1 MGRSYSHAQDV
12 LHLAGCTAGIYL
24 CFLSFGWVQEKLYK
38 TRHGADGALFTYTVF
53 LVFCQCVCN
62 TVTALVCRVVLGG
75 ASPVEGRS
83 RVPAKQYAMVAAAY
97 IGAML
102 CSNQALRYV
111 NYPTQVLGKSCKMI
125 PVMLMGICING
136 KRYKKQEYVQVALI
150 TLGISVFMGFQQSS
164 GSKHESVQRL
174 EGVALLLLSLAL
186 DGFTGPLQERIIAR
200 HRPSMHEMMFGTNA
214 YAIPICLAVM
224 FAQGSFWEAV
234 SFTQR
239 HPDILRDI
247 LEFCIFSAVGQNFI
261 FLTMFR
267 FDSLVLTTVT
277 TTRKFFTILF
287 SVLWFGNRVNTPQ
300 WVGVALVFAGLGLN
314 IYTKYQAKRMAQVA
328 AAEKKSE

>member
-1 MGRSYSHAQDV
+1 
-12 LHLAGCTAGIYL
+12 
-24 CFLSFGWVQEKLYK
+24 
-38 TRHGADGALFTYTVF
+38 
-53 LVFCQCVCN
+53 
-62 TVTALVCRVVLGG
+62 
-75 ASPVEGRS
+75 
-83 RVPAKQYAMVAAAY
+83 
-97 IGAML
+97 
-102 CSNQALRYV
+102 
-111 NYPTQVLGKSCKMI
+111 
-125 PVMLMGICING
+125 
-136 KRYKKQEYVQVALI
+136 
-150 TLGISVFMGFQQSS
+150 
-164 GSKHESVQRL
+164 
-174 EGVALLLLSLAL
+174 
-186 DGFTGPLQERIIAR
+186 
-200 HRPSMHEMMFGTNA
+200 MMFGTNA

-267 FDSLVLTTVT
+267 FDSLVLTVCVTLRIGCHCTLLTPLHKTVT